1 MQQMLLVQVVYS
13 KQCQVGVQ
21 LQQLMIKSRQHTMHI
36 AHKVYQLGVIKK
48 IGLQICKPIFL
59 MLRGYQVEIDKYNPV
74 SKGVILQDFQNPK

>member
-1 MQQMLLVQVVYS
+1 
-13 KQCQVGVQ
+13 
-21 LQQLMIKSRQHTMHI
+21 MHI